1 MRNLSQEMIE
11 MMNTK
16 LMNAKLLSLLF
27 ALPVLVTTGTNT
39 LARDG
44 MLKSADPELLL
55 WQQPNS
61 EVNHDE
67 ARSLELLVAARG
79 EQPGKCEL
87 LGICK

>member
-1 MRNLSQEMIE
+1 MIE

-27 ALPVLVTTGTNT
+27 ALPVLVTTGSNT
-39 LARDG
+39 FARDG
-44 MLKSADPELLL
+44 ILKYPEPEGFLRQQSNSVVTQDELKSM
-55 WQQPNS
+55 
-61 EVNHDE
+61 
-67 ARSLELLVAARG
+67 ELLVAARG

>member
-27 ALPVLVTTGTNT
+27 ALPVLVTTGSNT
-39 LARDG
+39 FARDG
-44 MLKSADPELLL
+44 MLKSADPGLFLG
-55 WQQPNS
+55 QQSNS
-61 EVNHDE
+61 AVTQEE
-67 ARSLELLVAARG
+67 SRSQELLVAARG